1 MGKKTKKPCKK
12 GRGLLVLSVL
22 VTVLAL
28 CGLGWAAYSTVR
40 SYGPTAIPD
49 IVGGGNPLFDLFYF
63 GLVEELLLAALSVVL
78 LILALILFLA
88 GLARRRRFKRAMKKQ
103 KPEPSP
109 LGNPP
114 DTSAP
119 TPEAQTSARPIRVY
133 RSQVQGATIRGA
145 GRRSRQQVL
154 ATLSVGDLLI
164 CRSLPRTDDGTA
176 IGLFT
181 MNGEQVGYL
190 DRALVREIKAL
201 YPGHRI
207 GTTVETVRGGRGLP
221 YTGEL
226 RVTVYD
232 MG

>member
-1 MGKKTKKPCKK
+1 MSKAKEKKK
-12 GRGLLVLSVL
+12 RGGGVLLFFSVVLTL
-22 VTVLAL
+22 IAAG
-28 CGLGWAAYSTVR
+28 GLGWASYSTVQ

-49 IVGGGNPLFDLFYF
+49 IIGGGNPVVDLFHF
-63 GLVEELLLAALSVVL
+63 GLVEELLLAALCVVVL
-78 LILALILFLA
+78 LLALILFLA

-103 KPEPSP
+103 KTEPSP

-119 TPEAQTSARPIRVY
+119 TPEVRTSAHPIRVF
-133 RSQVQGATIRGA
+133 RSQIVGATIRGA

-190 DRALVREIKAL
+190 DRALVREIKTL

-207 GTTVETVRGGRGLP
+207 GTTVERIHGGRGIP

-226 RVTVYD
+226 RVAVYK